1 MEGPDIVRA
10 FCFGAIFGASGR
22 RGERMSHLVQAAVM
36 PDLSVC
42 GPPPLVE
49 GAREV
54 AVAAG
59 IPDAPFASERFA
71 V

>member
-1 MEGPDIVRA
+1 MAVTVDVEGPDDV
-10 FCFGAIFGASGR
+10 
-22 RGERMSHLVQAAVM
+22 EVL
-36 PDLSVC
+36 PDVYVC

-59 IPDAPFASERFA
+59 TPDAQFASERFTA
-71 V
+71 

>member
-1 MEGPDIVRA
+1 
-10 FCFGAIFGASGR
+10 
-22 RGERMSHLVQAAVM
+22 MSHLAQAVVT
-36 PDLSVC
+36 PDLYVC
-42 GPPPLVE
+42 GPPPLVA

-59 IPDAPFASERFA
+59 IPDAQFASERFA